1 MSFLYDKVLFLMLI
15 PAIILMY
22 LILTKQNKLESYF
35 SKNALNKLTISNQ
48 YFSNRTRNIFLFL
61 SLIFMI
67 IALARPVTNEKINE
81 IKTNLN
87 PLIIALDVS
96 KSMKAIDLYPNRL
109 ELAKQKLLNI
119 LESSKTEAIG
129 VILFAKSSF
138 LLSPITEDFN
148 SLKILINS
156 LDTGMNFDNG
166 TNIFSTLETAK
177 KLLKD
182 YSNKNL
188 LILSD
193 GGDKE
198 NFEKEINF
206 AKENNI
212 KVYVLALATQKG
224 SAIKEENGNFL
235 TDKNGKIVNLKLN
248 YKIKELSL
256 KTGGGYI
263 EYSLDKSDI
272 NLILDDLN
280 KKSTKENFEN
290 KKHKSYIELF
300 YYPLF
305 IAVLLLLIAFSSI
318 PSLKRIKLPIFILFF
333 SFNFTNSRLIASS
346 IFDFKTIK
354 EANQAYENQ
363 DYTKASKELEKL
375 DSNEFRDYN
384 LANSLYK
391 ENKFKEA
398 IDIYKNIRTSSND
411 LEFKRLHNL
420 GNSYAK
426 NSDFKNAV
434 DSYEKALKLKNDS
447 KTKENLQLI
456 KKLLENKK
464 NDNKD
469 QNKQDEEKNKQNSS
483 KKDSEESKK
492 QNEKNQKNSKE
503 EQLENKE
510 GISNLEEEKWMKELE
525 NQKTNSILKKMESSK
540 DDSFSNPW

>member
-363 DYTKASKELEKL
+363 DYIKASKELEKL

>member
-1 MSFLYDKVLFLMLI
+1 MLI

-290 KKHKSYIELF
+290 KKLKSYIELF

>member
-1 MSFLYDKVLFLMLI
+1 MLI

-363 DYTKASKELEKL
+363 DYIKASKELEKL

-398 IDIYKNIRTSSND
+398 IDIYKDIRTSSND

-483 KKDSEESKK
+483 KKDSEEPKK

>member
-290 KKHKSYIELF
+290 KKLKSYIELF

>member
-363 DYTKASKELEKL
+363 DYIKASKELEKL

-483 KKDSEESKK
+483 KKDSEEPKK

>member
-333 SFNFTNSRLIASS
+333 SFNFTNSQLIASS